1 MKTGTRAALWAL
13 TLTLVALL
21 AAPLAAAAAE
31 EEKPLPQILVTNV
44 NVWDGTSD
52 GVVEA
57 DVLVEGNLIKEVAAG
72 IRTPAGAEVIDGGGR
87 TLIPGLI
94 DMHSHL
100 SIMEGML
107 DGRDAFDQMAIGA
120 MTGNVMRS
128 YLDQGFTSTMD
139 LGGNVLGVAKAVNLG
154 RVPGPRIFPSGGFL
168 SQTGGHGDTGRFN
181 DELGATNR
189 LTEVDFAHIVDG
201 RAQVLKA
208 ARHNFRAGATQ
219 VKLMGGGGVASEFDP
234 LHATQFTLEEMKAAV
249 QIAEDYGTFAT
260 VHAYHDRSV
269 NRALDAGV
277 RLIQHNFL
285 VSEETVARM
294 KREGAALDL
303 QAWVALVQFGNADE
317 ITFFSAD
324 QKAKGTAFNKGAKQ
338 MIEWARKHDL
348 LIVTGGDMFGQNNAP
363 MQALNLTIMET
374 VGFTPLEI
382 LKTAT
387 SNAAIVLGWTGEMN
401 PYKDAYPNLSVDER
415 AGKGTGLGV
424 IEEGAY
430 ADVVLVNGN
439 PLEDITLLEDY
450 ASNFKLIMKDGEV
463 WKNTLE

>member
-1 MKTGTRAALWAL
+1 MIRLRTASALVLAIV
-13 TLTLVALL
+13 VAI
-21 AAPLAAAAAE
+21 ATPAVVADSD
-31 EEKPLPQILVTNV
+31 EKSRVLFTNV

-52 GVVEA
+52 DLTKA
-57 DVLVEGNLIKEVAAG
+57 DVLIEGNLIKEVATG
-72 IRTPAGAEVIDGGGR
+72 IRPPAGADVIDGGGR

-120 MTGNVMRS
+120 MTGNVLRS

-154 RVPGPRIFPSGGFL
+154 RIPGPRIFPSGGFL

-189 LTEVDFAHIVDG
+189 LEEVDFAHIVDG
-201 RAQVLKA
+201 RAEVLQA

-219 VKLMGGGGVASEFDP
+219 IKLMGGGGVASEFDP

-249 QIAEDYGTFAT
+249 EVAEDYGTFAT

-285 VSEETVARM
+285 VSEETIMRM
-294 KREGAALDL
+294 KNEGAALDL
-303 QAWVALVQFGNADE
+303 QGWVALVQFGNVDE
-317 ITFFSAD
+317 ITFFSPD
-324 QKAKGTAFNKGAKQ
+324 QKAKGKRVNEGARQ
-338 MIEWARKHDL
+338 MIEWAKKHDL
-348 LIVTGGDMFGQNNAP
+348 LIVSGGDMFGQNNAP
-363 MQALNLTIMET
+363 MQAENLIIEET
-374 VGFTPLEI
+374 VGFTPVEI
-382 LKTAT
+382 LKHAT

-401 PYKDAYPNLSVDER
+401 PYKY
-415 AGKGTGLGV
+415 GKLGV

-430 ADVVLVNGN
+430 ADLVLVDGN
-439 PLEDITLLEDY
+439 PLEDISLLRDY
-450 ASNFKLIMKDGEV
+450 TNNFKLIMKDGQV
-463 WKNTLE
+463 WKNTLN

>member
-1 MKTGTRAALWAL
+1 MKVSKLGTVAAALMVTAILALPPAL
-13 TLTLVALL
+13 TAQEE
-21 AAPLAAAAAE
+21 APAQVLF
-31 EEKPLPQILVTNV
+31 TNV
-44 NVWDGTSD
+44 NVWDGNSD
-52 GVVEA
+52 HLQNGV
-57 DVLVEGNLIKEVAAG
+57 DVLVTGNLIERVASG
-72 IRTPAGAEVIDGGGR
+72 ISAPSGATVVDGGGR

-120 MTGNVMRS
+120 MTGNVLRS

-139 LGGNVLGVAKAVNLG
+139 TGGNVLGVAKAVNLG
-154 RVPGPRIFPSGGFL
+154 RIPGPRIFPSGGFL

-181 DELGATNR
+181 DALGATNR
-189 LTEVDFAHIVDG
+189 LEEVDFAHIVNG
-201 RAQVLKA
+201 RAEVMQA

-219 VKLMGGGGVASEFDP
+219 IKIMGGGGVASEFDP
-234 LHATQFTLEEMKAAV
+234 LHATQFTLDEMRAAV
-249 QIAEDYGTFAT
+249 EVAEDYGSFVT

-269 NRALDAGV
+269 NRAIDAGV

-285 VSEETVARM
+285 VSEETIIRM
-294 KREGAALDL
+294 KEEGIGLSL
-303 QAWVALVQFGNADE
+303 QGFVGLIQFGNVDE
-317 ITFFSAD
+317 ITFFSPD
-324 QKAKGTAFNKGAKQ
+324 QKAKGKRVNEGATK

-348 LIVTGGDMFGQNNAP
+348 LMVSGGDMFGQLNGP
-363 MQALNLTIMET
+363 MQALNLTVLET

-401 PYKDAYPNLSVDER
+401 PYKY
-415 AGKGTGLGV
+415 GTLGV

-430 ADVVLVNGN
+430 ADMVLMDGN
-439 PLEDITLLEDY
+439 PLEDIGLLEDY
-450 ASNFKLIMKDGEV
+450 ANNFKLIMKDGQV
-463 WKNTLE
+463 WKNTLN